1 MPCFQPSPSAASAA
15 PHSITALHPKEN
27 RFNTLAIAYGVGFG
41 IVIGSVV
48 FAITQNPVWI
58 GIGIPF
64 GAALGIV
71 FGEAPEEPAATP
83 RPAGEQGRM
92 KPVLQGLLCSSLL
105 NSTQRCV
112 R

>member
-1 MPCFQPSPSAASAA
+1 MPCFQPSPLAASAA
-15 PHSITALHPKEN
+15 PHSITALHPKED

-41 IVIGSVV
+41 IVISSVG

-71 FGEAPEEPAATP
+71 FGEA
-83 RPAGEQGRM
+83 
-92 KPVLQGLLCSSLL
+92 LQKNRQQLPGPLE
-105 NSTQRCV
+105 NRGQ
-112 R
+112 